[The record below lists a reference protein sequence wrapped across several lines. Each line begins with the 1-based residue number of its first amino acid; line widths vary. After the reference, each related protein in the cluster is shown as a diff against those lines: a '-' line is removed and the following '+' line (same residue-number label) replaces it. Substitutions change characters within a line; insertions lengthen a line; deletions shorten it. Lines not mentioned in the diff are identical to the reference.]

1 MTTVQY
7 NPFTIT
13 AQADPYPQY
22 HQLRE
27 ADPVHW
33 SELMS
38 LWVLS
43 RYQDIEFVLRDAR
56 FSANRRNSSN
66 QLVQRAEEM
75 QDRGL
80 PFANATTMLGADPP
94 EHTRLRGLV
103 SKVFTPRSVEAMR
116 PRIQEIVDELLDAA
130 HDNEPFDLIERL
142 AYPLPVIVIAGLL
155 GVPPEHRADFK
166 RWSDDLVAT
175 LGGPMVTPD
184 VIERSRASQLEMADY
199 FRGVI
204 AERRKQP
211 EDDLL
216 SRLIAAEERGEV
228 LSEDELLATCML
240 LLAAGNETTTN
251 LIGNGMLALLRNP
264 EQLQKLQNDPSLIE
278 SAVEEM
284 LRFDGPV
291 QATARVASEQVEVG
305 GRTVEP
311 GQIVFA
317 ILGAANRDPA
327 VFAEP
332 DTLDITR
339 EDNPHLAFGHG
350 IHFCLGAPLA
360 RIEAQIAF
368 RALLDRKPNPR
379 LAIDEPEWNGNLI
392 LRGLKSLPLAF

>member
-116 PRIQEIVDELLDAA
+116 PRIQEIVDELLDAT

-251 LIGNGMLALLRNP
+251 LIGNGMLALLRHP